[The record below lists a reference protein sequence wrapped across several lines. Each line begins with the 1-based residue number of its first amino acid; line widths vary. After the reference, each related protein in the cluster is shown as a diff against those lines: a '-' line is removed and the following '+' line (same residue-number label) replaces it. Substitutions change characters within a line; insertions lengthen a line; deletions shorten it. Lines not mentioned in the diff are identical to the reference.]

1 MCLVY
6 RESESGSTVRS
17 KHDFGHEDDCGRG
30 PHVNAHGCEHQSGCG
45 SETLASAGLECAHS

>member
-6 RESESGSTVRS
+6 RESES

-30 PHVNAHGCEHQSGCG
+30 PHVNAHCCEHQSDCG